1 MKKFSSPATSS
12 SNYRSLSLPKGRS
25 EVTESTQKCHPERS
39 AKHVVEG
46 SLVAVLIAILLTA
59 CGENTTTEK
68 IVEVATGGTEIV
80 SSVKDLPK
88 CTKNNEGEQA
98 LVKGESSIRV
108 CVDGKWF
115 ATKEASKDTVYVNDG
130 DFSCTTKEF
139 KDKSGLKI
147 ICNGDSIGVVLNGVN
162 GKDGEKGNPGAAGKD
177 GENGTDGKNGTNGTN
192 GTNGKDGAGC
202 TIVKQTDTSA
212 TIKCGD
218 STMTLNFRG
227 GGASADTTSSDT
239 LELDSEKVAISLDSL
254 SGYSQKGPF
263 LKGSTVYLYE
273 LSDGRTLK
281 QTNGNFTS
289 TINSN
294 DGRYKFQSRDL
305 VSQYAL
311 LVVDGK
317 YRNEVTGR
325 NTTTDIKLQAYTN
338 MLMRK
343 SANVNLLTHLEKD
356 RVFYLVTKEKMTVR
370 AAKKQAQAE
379 ILKAFHIDASQ
390 FKAESEDLDV
400 FGKTDADA
408 ALLAISILLQ
418 RDSTETEL
426 SVLLTDMASDM
437 EKDGEWNDS
446 AKRAEIAEWAAT
458 MDSSVLT
465 SASKLATF
473 RYNVSKW
480 GLNGGNV
487 PNFEKFV
494 RLFWSKELGLG
505 VCGDKDNP
513 VGTVKNVP
521 NSKSTKYYTKN
532 YNDITSVGEKIRFI
546 CEDAG
551 LFRWRVATDIEKDSM
566 GWGHK
571 FNEGAVRNGR
581 LNSNLTYVYENKNW
595 RYGTNVDSLV
605 GKGCVAWRK
614 DTVAL
619 GSDKNWYKC
628 VNQAWRIATD
638 IEKDTATWG
647 AGEFN
652 GEVRKGQVNTTIY
665 YIYEKGKMAWRNA
678 TTLEKDTY
686 KKTCTEDGT
695 LFSGN
700 VTDTLYVCDADTFR
714 EAKTSEIEHNK
725 GCTSYNK
732 GSLAEKVAESEYG
745 EYGYLCKEDGSIDPV
760 VSIKRDDSKFG
771 ILNDERDGKS
781 YYTIKIGNQVWM
793 AENLNFDYKIDG
805 VSFGNVC
812 NHDGRILGS
821 LQNSE
826 DCSRY
831 GRYYTWAAAVDS
843 AAVFSMNA
851 KDCGYGKT
859 CTQTY
864 PVRGVCPEGWHLP
877 DSSEWRILYETM
889 DSSANAMLMKGSQ
902 LAPQATDSYGFSAKI
917 ACWEENP
924 NGQHYAIFWA
934 ASECKNGMCIEGE
947 GADYWILTDGW
958 AGLSPYFGG
967 KGYEYSVRCV
977 KDAP

>member
-1 MKKFSSPATSS
+1 M
-12 SNYRSLSLPKGRS
+12 
-25 EVTESTQKCHPERS
+25 
-39 AKHVVEG
+39 
-46 SLVAVLIAILLTA
+46 
-59 CGENTTTEK
+59 
-68 IVEVATGGTEIV
+68 
-80 SSVKDLPK
+80 
-88 CTKNNEGEQA
+88 
-98 LVKGESSIRV
+98 
-108 CVDGKWF
+108 
-115 ATKEASKDTVYVNDG
+115 
-130 DFSCTTKEF
+130 
-139 KDKSGLKI
+139 
-147 ICNGDSIGVVLNGVN
+147 
-162 GKDGEKGNPGAAGKD
+162 
-177 GENGTDGKNGTNGTN
+177 
-192 GTNGKDGAGC
+192 
-202 TIVKQTDTSA
+202 
-212 TIKCGD
+212 
-218 STMTLNFRG
+218 
-227 GGASADTTSSDT
+227 
-239 LELDSEKVAISLDSL
+239 
-254 SGYSQKGPF
+254 
-263 LKGSTVYLYE
+263 
-273 LSDGRTLK
+273 
-281 QTNGNFTS
+281 
-289 TINSN
+289 
-294 DGRYKFQSRDL
+294 
-305 VSQYAL
+305 
-311 LVVDGK
+311 
-317 YRNEVTGR
+317 
-325 NTTTDIKLQAYTN
+325 
-338 MLMRK
+338 
-343 SANVNLLTHLEKD
+343 
-356 RVFYLVTKEKMTVR
+356 R

-426 SVLLTDMASDM
+426 SVLLTDMANDM

-513 VGTVKNVP
+513 VGTVKNVTYQRA
-521 NSKSTKYYTKN
+521 TKYYASGYTAAGSK
-532 YNDITSVGEKIRFI
+532 VRFI
-546 CEDAG
+546 CADAN
-551 LFRWRVATDIEKDSM
+551 LSRWRA
-566 GWGHK
+566 
-571 FNEGAVRNGR
+571 
-581 LNSNLTYVYENKNW
+581 
-595 RYGTNVDSLV
+595 
-605 GKGCVAWRK
+605 
-614 DTVAL
+614 
-619 GSDKNWYKC
+619 
-628 VNQAWRIATD
+628 ATD

-647 AGEFN
+647 AGDFD
-652 GEVRKGQVNTTIY
+652 GEVRVGQINTTIY
-665 YIYEKGKMAWRNA
+665 YIYEKGKKAWRNA
-678 TTLEKDTY
+678 TKIEKDTY
-686 KKTCTEDGT
+686 KKVCTKDASLFEGIVTGT
-695 LFSGN
+695 K
-700 VTDTLYVCDADTFR
+700 YVCDADTFR
-714 EAKTSEIEHNK
+714 EAKASEIEHNK
-725 GCTSYNK
+725 GCTSYHK
-732 GSLAEKVAESEYG
+732 GMLVKKVAESEYG
-745 EYGYLCKEDGSIDPV
+745 EYGNLCKEDGLIDPI
-760 VSIKRDDSKFG
+760 VSIKRDASKFG